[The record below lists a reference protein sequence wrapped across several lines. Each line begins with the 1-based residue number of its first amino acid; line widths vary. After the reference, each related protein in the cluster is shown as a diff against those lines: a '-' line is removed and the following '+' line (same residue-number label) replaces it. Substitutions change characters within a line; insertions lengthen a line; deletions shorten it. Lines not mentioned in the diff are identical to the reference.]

1 MRPVFSQESVNRLHA
16 QMQAFVSESQR
27 AAELEEKRRYRFL
40 AEKHLLLSNTF
51 LQFFGRVSWG
61 RGPRSL
67 GAGGSRRR
75 PLPPLPFSHS
85 SGRCAGFIYSPH
97 VSVFICIPRESFV
110 MLFTRTLIH
119 EFVRLFI
126 HV

>member
-1 MRPVFSQESVNRLHA
+1 MAYGAQERQERTGDEGAGAGRSGKASRGRRLVQEGGRLQTAGTDGGRGEGPTLCLQPESLFLQESVNRLHA

-61 RGPRSL
+61 WGW
-67 GAGGSRRR
+67 GAADGA
-75 PLPPLPFSHS
+75 L
-85 SGRCAGFIYSPH
+85 
-97 VSVFICIPRESFV
+97 
-110 MLFTRTLIH
+110 
-119 EFVRLFI
+119 
-126 HV
+126 